1 MVHPLIPQLEILA
14 RPLATQLGYE
24 LVQMVFHTNQYP
36 PTLRVDIRPLDPKRE
51 TSHADCE
58 VMSQALE
65 AELDRVDVIPGQYV
79 LEISSPGLGNLLNS
93 DRDFTVFKGFAVEV
107 TLNAPYKGKVLWSG
121 HLLGRD
127 EENVL
132 LSLKGRRVRLP
143 RASVKQVSL
152 AEAETE

>member
-1 MVHPLIPQLEILA
+1 MAHPLISQLETLA

-24 LVQMVFHTNQYP
+24 LVQMVFHTNQHP
-36 PTLRVDIRPLDPKRE
+36 PILRVDIRPLDPQQD

-58 VMSQALE
+58 AMSQALE
-65 AELDRVDVIPGQYV
+65 AELDRVDLIPGQYV
-79 LEISSPGLGNLLNS
+79 LEISSPGLDNLLNS

-107 TLNAPYKGKVLWSG
+107 ALDPPYKGKALWSG

-127 EENVL
+127 EETVA

-143 RASVKQVSL
+143 RASVQRVSL
-152 AEAETE
+152 SEAETE